1 MSKLNIYDLC
11 SVLVAKNG
19 LDDKESHRFIKAM
32 FDIIQEGLDEDK
44 IVKVKGLGTF
54 KIIEVDDRESINV
67 NTGER
72 VLIEGHS
79 KLTFTPDSV
88 MKEIVNKPF
97 SQFETVILNE
107 GVDFP
112 EPAISEE
119 SAISEERADNTS
131 ELSDAS
137 ELSENPG
144 SSDDSLID
152 NSGSSDDSLI
162 DNSGSSDNLPS
173 DAPIVEFSDDA
184 PNNINEESAPSD
196 ESPVESSHS
205 DESPVESPQDASSI
219 EESPQD
225 DDSSE
230 SPSPIEEDD
239 SEEDDSEEDDS
250 EEDDSGNSP
259 LRWILASVVILLLI
273 LGAAYGG
280 YLYGRYEISE
290 EMAYKQMKA
299 DLKTAEMT
307 AKKAEAAMAKDSAS
321 QQVDATKIGAMSI
334 DKESDEADKEKSAD
348 EVKKDEAKD
357 EVYKKEQAPKA
368 ETVKQQPAKE
378 TTDKYEAK
386 DARVRTG
393 AYRIIGEDRTIK
405 AKAGQTVE
413 DIATRALGPGMS
425 CYVEVFNSIDGKTAL
440 KEGQIIKIP
449 KLELKKRR

>member
-112 EPAISEE
+112 EPA
-119 SAISEERADNTS
+119 DN
-131 ELSDAS
+131 AS
-137 ELSENPG
+137 ELSGLSGDAGSSDDSLIDNPAL
-144 SSDDSLID
+144 SDDSLID

-230 SPSPIEEDD
+230 SPTPIEDD
-239 SEEDDSEEDDS
+239 S
-250 EEDDSGNSP
+250 EDDSGNSP

-357 EVYKKEQAPKA
+357 EVSKKEQAPKA

-425 CYVEVFNSIDGKTAL
+425 CYVEVFNSIDGKKAL

>member
-112 EPAISEE
+112 EPAVEE
-119 SAISEERADNTS
+119 PADN
-131 ELSDAS
+131 AS
-137 ELSENPG
+137 ELSGLSGDAGSSDDSLIDNPAL
-144 SSDDSLID
+144 SDDSLID

-219 EESPQD
+219 EESPRD

-230 SPSPIEEDD
+230 SPTPIEDD
-239 SEEDDSEEDDS
+239 S
-250 EEDDSGNSP
+250 EDDSGNSP

-425 CYVEVFNSIDGKTAL
+425 CYV
-440 KEGQIIKIP
+440 
-449 KLELKKRR
+449 

>member
-112 EPAISEE
+112 EPAVEE
-119 SAISEERADNTS
+119 PADN
-131 ELSDAS
+131 AS
-137 ELSENPG
+137 ELSGLSGDAGSSDDSLIDNPAL
-144 SSDDSLID
+144 SDDSLID

-230 SPSPIEEDD
+230 SPTPIEDD
-239 SEEDDSEEDDS
+239 S
-250 EEDDSGNSP
+250 EDDSGNSP

-425 CYVEVFNSIDGKTAL
+425 CYVEVFNSIDGKKAL